1 MGERP
6 ATEARMQAVKHPQ
19 SIATKVCHR
28 DAWAYRALLLELAT
42 SGAMERQPL
51 FLPASNGDFRD
62 AAMIV
67 GDDQC
72 IFSSSWQ
79 ASLVDRGLIQM
90 PIP

>member
-19 SIATKVCHR
+19 SIATKVCRR

-42 SGAMERQPL
+42 PGADGAPTLVSARVQ
-51 FLPASNGDFRD
+51 GDFRD
-62 AAMIV
+62 SAMIV

-72 IFSSSWQ
+72 IFS
-79 ASLVDRGLIQM
+79 
-90 PIP
+90 

>member
-1 MGERP
+1 
-6 ATEARMQAVKHPQ
+6 MQAVKHPQ
-19 SIATKVCHR
+19 SIATKVCRR

-42 SGAMERQPL
+42 PGADGAPTLVSARVQR
-51 FLPASNGDFRD
+51 GFRD

-79 ASLVDRGLIQM
+79 ASLV
-90 PIP
+90 